1 MIIEE
6 LARHILESEFRAIDA
21 GTIEHAKKRVIDVVG
36 CIIGG
41 ANAPGCE
48 MLVELVKEWGG
59 CEEATIAVH
68 GIRAPAHNVAMVN
81 CVMGRSYDY
90 GPVIAY
96 VEGKP
101 VICHISEST
110 IPTTMTMAEWTH
122 ASGQQFL
129 TALIFGDD
137 IVARILAAGDKG
149 GPPEGWE
156 HAGIANVLGTTMIA
170 GKLLDLN
177 ESQLI
182 NALGIGL
189 NQMGGT
195 MQNIYDGAQT
205 FKLPQGMAARN
216 GIFSAEL
223 AKKGYHGIKDLLFS
237 KYGYFALYSPVYDA
251 EVITRKLGQAFYS
264 DSVFKL
270 YSCCGAI
277 QPTVECTI
285 NLVRDHVIDIEDLDQ
300 VTINVTPAHL
310 EQPLGQP
317 FSIGEFPQGNAAF
330 NLRYVVASI
339 LIRKGLK
346 PDHFTEQYVR
356 DPVVFSLAQK
366 INITATIPNE
376 KHTTAADVT
385 VRMKDGSEYQSH
397 VDKSGGSP
405 QAEPVTR
412 QEIEQKFRENLAF
425 SNTVTKENGE
435 KILDLINNLEK
446 VDDAGQLMQL
456 LCMY

>member
-6 LARHILESEFRAIDA
+6 LARHIIESDFRAIDA
-21 GTIEHAKKRVIDVVG
+21 VTIEHAKKRIIDVVG

-48 MLVELVKEWGG
+48 MLVDLVKEWGG
-59 CEEATIAVH
+59 QEEATIAVH
-68 GIRAPAHNVAMVN
+68 GIKAPAHNVAMVN
-81 CVMGRSYDY
+81 CVMCRAYDY

-96 VEGKP
+96 VEGNS

-110 IPTTMTMAEWTH
+110 IPTTMTMAEWAH

-137 IVARILAAGDKG
+137 IIARIMAAGNKG

-156 HAGIANVLGTTMIA
+156 HAGIANVFGTTAIA
-170 GKLLDLN
+170 GKFLGLS

-182 NALGIGL
+182 NALGIAL

-195 MQNIYDGAQT
+195 MQNLYDGAQT

-223 AKKGYHGIKDLLFS
+223 AKKGYTGIKDPLFS
-237 KYGYFALYSPVYDA
+237 KYGYFSLYGPAHNTEILTS
-251 EVITRKLGQAFYS
+251 KLGQVFYS
-264 DSVFKL
+264 DNYFKM

-277 QPTVECTI
+277 QPTAECAI
-285 NLVRDHVIDIEDLDQ
+285 NLVRDHEIKIEDLDQ
-300 VTINVTPAHL
+300 ITINVTPDHL

-317 FSIGEFPQGNAAF
+317 FRIGEFPQGNAAF

-356 DPVVFSLAQK
+356 DPAIFSLSQQV
-366 INITATIPNE
+366 NITATIPNE
-376 KHTTAADVT
+376 KHTTAAEVK
-385 VRMKDGSEYQSH
+385 VKMKDGREFQSH
-397 VDKSGGSP
+397 VDGPRGSP
-405 QAEPVTR
+405 LAEPITR
-412 QEIEQKFRENLAF
+412 QEIEQKFRDNVAF
-425 SNTVTKENGE
+425 SNTVTKENAE
-435 KILDLINNLEK
+435 KILDLINNLDK
-446 VDDAGQLMQL
+446 VDDTSRLMRL
-456 LCMY
+456 LSV